1 MNAASMGITGTI
13 DGGEQVGP
21 TIHRRNSA
29 LDGEIC
35 EDGGCWNGSIQM
47 CVALED
53 DAPTDR
59 KATFSASQHGTI

>member
-29 LDGEIC
+29 LDGDIC
-35 EDGGCWNGSIQM
+35 EDGGCSHGKWQVCIAFEAKTHAGG
-47 CVALED
+47 ALHQETKLD
-53 DAPTDR
+53 
-59 KATFSASQHGTI
+59 KF